1 MIFLERGHTQPRKYE
16 EYAYVLD
23 YTSKGRS
30 NTVRGREGIIVTAV
44 GEERLTLLEILGS
57 ENSIFEIGE
66 KIYIGKE
73 GRTKVQSVL
82 GKLDYENISSTAQNE
97 VTSVVESI
105 VKNNEQRFVD
115 YVNNAQPL
123 TPRKH
128 SLELIPGIG
137 KTYLKLILEQ
147 ISRNKFSDYQ
157 DMEERAGLKDPVHHI
172 TKRIME
178 EITGETQFHL
188 FVKR

>member
-1 MIFLERGHTQPRKYE
+1 MSFLDRGHTQPRKYE
-16 EYAYVLD
+16 EDAYVLD
-23 YTSKGRS
+23 YDSKGRS
-30 NTVRGREGIIVTAV
+30 KTVRGREGIIVTAI

-57 ENSIFEIGE
+57 ENSIFEVGE

-73 GRTKVQSVL
+73 GRTKVESVL

-105 VKNNEQRFVD
+105 VKNNQQRFVD